1 MPVTPLSFQEFV
13 DTTADEQRWQIY
25 NAFLAKGTATPAL
38 EFNNFV
44 DTTDSEQRWL
54 IYNSI
59 ANP

>member
-1 MPVTPLSFQEFV
+1 MSVTPLSFEDFV

-25 NAFLAKGTATPAL
+25 NAFLKNGTPAL
-38 EFNNFV
+38 SFEDFI

-54 IYNSI
+54 IFNAI